1 MCQALWDTAM
11 HKADSLSVGGGI
23 QTTNSKHT
31 ANACQA
37 ADNRINPAEA
47 GHLINFGEERG
58 REDKVLK
65 GTGQWIS
72 PRSVISQ
79 DSTKGV

>member
-37 ADNRINPAEA
+37 ADNRINP
-47 GHLINFGEERG
+47 ERQ
-58 REDKVLK
+58 
-65 GTGQWIS
+65 GT
-72 PRSVISQ
+72 
-79 DSTKGV
+79 